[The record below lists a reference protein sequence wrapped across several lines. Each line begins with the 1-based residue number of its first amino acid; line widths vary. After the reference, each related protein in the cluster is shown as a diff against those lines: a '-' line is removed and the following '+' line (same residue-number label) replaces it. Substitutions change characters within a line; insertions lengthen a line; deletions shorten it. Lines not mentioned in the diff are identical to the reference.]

1 MSTLI
6 VYMTHHGTTRKVV
19 ERLAE
24 GFGTDRTTVVNLE
37 KNHFPDLTDFQTIII
52 GGSIHMGQ
60 IQTGVKRFCEANK
73 DQLLTKQLGL
83 FLCFMNLDLGQEE
96 FNNAYPKELR
106 DYAKAHGLFG
116 GELLFDKMN
125 FIEKFIVKMVSMES
139 GYRSELDYSAMDKF
153 IQEFK

>member
-24 GFGTDRTTVVNLE
+24 GFGPDRTTVVNLE
-37 KNHFPDLTDFQTIII
+37 RNNSPDLTDFQSIII

-60 IQTGVKRFCEANK
+60 IQSGVKRFCEVNK
-73 DQLLTKQLGL
+73 DQLLIKQLGL
-83 FLCFMNLDLGQEE
+83 FMCFMNRELGQEE
-96 FNNAYPKELR
+96 FANAYPEELR
-106 DYAKAHGLFG
+106 NHAKAHGLFG
-116 GELLFDKMN
+116 GELLFEKMN
-125 FIEKFIVKMVSMES
+125 FIEKFIVKMVSQES
-139 GYRSELDYSAMDKF
+139 GSRSELDYNAMDKF